1 MLRDM
6 DRLQYCIYTSSG
18 WQVDPIPHIY
28 ERLLLQDV
36 VYHVIKSSINKWDR
50 HWQLPVSP
58 IGATYLWL
66 VTVFTSPC
74 TPATVQLGNWS
85 TIPTTTPR
93 LLAPWRRWPNPTGTA
108 PMEGGGD
115 GDGGRSRAEA
125 IMRELERLRAE
136 REELDGRIRLLE
148 SQLRLGAA
156 PLPPSAAAEVE
167 PTGSPSSS
175 SSAAADMISRYRRH
189 LLLPQFGLEGSSSAS
204 SLVAWLLACTTTVH
218 PLVVISGQRKLS
230 QSSILVVGAGGL
242 GSPVAMYLAACGVG
256 KSEFPFFYH
265 PKHCS
270 NLTWKNYCD
279 FLYNKSCSSGINYRT
294 SSFGKN
300 VSSPEEQIFLLRM
313 RWYLLWLIVHGLI
326 YYLVYFV
333 RLLRY
338 CWWRSSWTWQPA
350 SSGTRYL
357 SPIFSCTFF

>member
-1 MLRDM
+1 
-6 DRLQYCIYTSSG
+6 
-18 WQVDPIPHIY
+18 
-28 ERLLLQDV
+28 
-36 VYHVIKSSINKWDR
+36 
-50 HWQLPVSP
+50 
-58 IGATYLWL
+58 
-66 VTVFTSPC
+66 
-74 TPATVQLGNWS
+74 
-85 TIPTTTPR
+85 
-93 LLAPWRRWPNPTGTA
+93 
-108 PMEGGGD
+108 MEGGGD
-115 GDGGRSRAEA
+115 DDGGRSRAEA

-189 LLLPQFGLEGSSSAS
+189 LLLPQFGLE
-204 SLVAWLLACTTTVH
+204 
-218 PLVVISGQRKLS
+218 GQRKLS

-313 RWYLLWLIVHGLI
+313 R
-326 YYLVYFV
+326 
-333 RLLRY
+333 
-338 CWWRSSWTWQPA
+338 
-350 SSGTRYL
+350 
-357 SPIFSCTFF
+357 